1 MNAKELMI
9 CDLVIYEDNIHKIT
23 DLSLCIDESV
33 LVHVDGY
40 ECHIFEHE
48 ISPIP
53 LTKEILK
60 ANGFWEEG
68 GGFAKFFPGVGK
80 FTTWKS
86 RIEDIQC
93 TLFGTV
99 ELPLRYVHQLQ
110 HALRLC
116 GLQELADNFKVKL

>member
-1 MNAKELMI
+1 MKANELMI
-9 CDLVIYEDNIHKIT
+9 GDWVSCNGFQRQIDFIDLQSIFFDQDIAEPI
-23 DLSLCIDESV
+23 SLTE
-33 LVHVDGY
+33 
-40 ECHIFEHE
+40 
-48 ISPIP
+48 
-53 LTKEILK
+53 EILK

-68 GGFAKFFPGVGK
+68 GGFAKFFPSVGK

-93 TLFGTV
+93 TLLGTV

-116 GLQELADNFKVKL
+116 GLYEFADNLKVE